1 LNELDRATRMKHEEI
16 IEKTVRI
23 IRDYFEEEI
32 KSIHPKNVSSVDELL
47 ARNVA
52 KLQNQRSWN

>member
-1 LNELDRATRMKHEEI
+1 MITKANEFKQKKDIGKILNELDRATRMKHEEI

-32 KSIHPKNVSSVDELL
+32 KSIQPKNVTFLE
-47 ARNVA
+47 
-52 KLQNQRSWN
+52 